1 MPYDR
6 TLRKRCR
13 YADDCDLFKG
23 NGIPQHMTLS
33 LWRNVF
39 CNRGIK
45 GWSNC
50 DTFQLYEKENQ

>member
-1 MPYDR
+1 MAFDR
-6 TLRKRCR
+6 TLGRRCR
-13 YADDCDLFKG
+13 YADDCALYKG
-23 NGIPQHMTLS
+23 SGLPEHMTLI

-50 DTFQLYEKENQ
+50 DKFKFFEEKNH